1 MKRML
6 LIAVAVVLVAGTV
19 WIARQTRETTP
30 KEDQRPGSHKE
41 AQESQEAKTASSH
54 SRDSRN
60 SRPTPLSI
68 QPIVTA
74 RSDATI
80 RSRIEA
86 LRSLGTRLTAEERQ
100 SLNEFLL
107 STARVEGIQDPQ
119 LHWLKNEIMTVLRNQ
134 ETGSLEVT
142 DALISNYRNR
152 KQDVVI
158 RDYSLQH
165 LSLLYENASQ
175 KDEIRQVLWEAVAES
190 SSSLAGTALLS
201 LHRLAET
208 HEEFDSKAVSKK
220 ALSFAA
226 DQHCEIATCLTAI
239 QVCARMGETRALP
252 AARRLAETEG
262 SVPLR
267 ISAIAAVGDLGGPE
281 SIPLLEKLASGD
293 DARLRPAAESALKRL
308 QRRLALTERSATTT
322 GREG

>member
-1 MKRML
+1 MKRTL

-107 STARVEGIQDPQ
+107 STARVEGIASPQ

-134 ETGSLEVT
+134 ETGSLEVI
-142 DALISNYRNR
+142 DALISNYRDR
-152 KQDVVI
+152 KQDPVI

-165 LSLLYENASQ
+165 LSLSYENASE
-175 KDEIRQVLWEAVAES
+175 KEEIRQVLWEAVAES
-190 SSSLAGTALLS
+190 SSLAGTALLA

-208 HEEFDSKAVSKK
+208 HEEFDGKAIAQRS
-220 ALSFAA
+220 LTFTA
-226 DQHCEIATCLTAI
+226 DERCHVATRLTAL
-239 QVCARMGETRALP
+239 QVCARMGEREALP
-252 AARRLAETEG
+252 VVAQLAESAE
-262 SVPLR
+262 SVPLK
-267 ISAIAAVGDLGGPE
+267 ISAIAAVGDLGSAE
-281 SIPLLEKLASGD
+281 SIPLLEKLAGGND
-293 DARLRPAAESALKRL
+293 TRLHPAAQSALKRL
-308 QRRLALTERSATTT
+308 KQRLSLAEQAAPAA
-322 GREG
+322 GRRG